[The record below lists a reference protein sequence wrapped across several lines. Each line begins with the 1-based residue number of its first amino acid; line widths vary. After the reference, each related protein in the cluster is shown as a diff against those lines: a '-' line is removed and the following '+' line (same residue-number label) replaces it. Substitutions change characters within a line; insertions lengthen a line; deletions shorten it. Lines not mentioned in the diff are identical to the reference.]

1 MLQSLEHCEVS
12 RVDIVESKQ
21 QGIYLVIR
29 QIRLSTIFERS
40 VPRNSNEQK
49 LH

>member
-1 MLQSLEHCEVS
+1 MLQSLEHREVS
-12 RVDIVESKQ
+12 RVDIVESK